1 MDAGEAFVAYLNS
14 LDEDY
19 YFFLANTVLG
29 RIPAPFHKPVL
40 NQKIL
45 SFLLNTETRANIL
58 ASLDTDDR
66 KLITFLLLAQKAT
79 AKDTAAFFC
88 EDSFILVATRLS
100 NLRDRL
106 LLLKDGDCYCIN
118 PVMADL
124 LQKAYDTSLI
134 FSTRKSDQTGPF
146 VDRNILFAVANLLIN
161 GSTPVREANIH
172 HFLKSGKLSSAF
184 PQFSEEQSKTFF
196 LSLRKLLISRK
207 AVVNTDGRFLLR
219 RTETDSLLELDP
231 LNLMIHAIDP
241 ALGPAIARCLSVLQ
255 TCVMEKTK
263 LSTLFRILSGLDE
276 QQTNNVLK
284 TIESFGFITIIDELV
299 HYNQSTLEPSRKR
312 SDLKVDSD
320 LRVSFFGTPDAND
333 ILYLFSDVIV
343 CDKLITYAITKDS
356 FFRALE
362 IGLETKAICA
372 YLGNEDESRF
382 LMWQQAFSRLRLYD
396 GILINCDRDIKAI
409 IERHPELKDHI
420 IRSFSDDLILMKRST
435 FHIWRKTLAYAMDM
449 QNLPVPADSALTE
462 EEEEQT
468 EEKGSTFTL
477 PELPE
482 NVQTDGSDNGKLTEA
497 LLDYAKKAGCRIS
510 EIEPLIRDR
519 IIVSKSQIDKSFR
532 YAGRIT
538 ASGLDYNAKLAAIKS
553 AISKAKDRD
562 SALLELELPSEKLI
576 VQPLEIVKSGPS
588 SNVLRS
594 RVLPDGAERNIPV
607 SSIFQVTVLKWTL
620 R

>member
-1 MDAGEAFVAYLNS
+1 MDAGETFVAYLNS
-14 LDEDY
+14 LDDEY
-19 YFFLANTVLG
+19 YFFLANAVLG

-40 NQKIL
+40 NGKIL
-45 SFLLNTETRANIL
+45 SFLLNTENRANIL
-58 ASLDTDDR
+58 ASLDREDR
-66 KLITFLLLAQKAT
+66 KLITFLLVAQKAT
-79 AKDTAAFFC
+79 AAETAAFFC

-106 LLLKDGDCYCIN
+106 LLLKDGDYYSIN
-118 PVMADL
+118 PVMTDL
-124 LQKAYDTSLI
+124 LQKAYDGDLV
-134 FSTRKSDQTGPF
+134 FGKQKPEQTGPF
-146 VDRNILFAVANLLIN
+146 VDRNILFAVTNLLIN
-161 GSTPVREANIH
+161 GSSPVREANIH
-172 HFLKSGKLSSAF
+172 HFLKSGKLTAVF
-184 PQFSEEQSKTFF
+184 PQFTEVQSRTFF
-196 LSLRKLLISRK
+196 LSLRKLLIACK

-219 RTETDSLLELDP
+219 RTEAGSLLELDP
-231 LNLMIHAIDP
+231 LNLMIRAIDP
-241 ALGPAIARCLSVLQ
+241 SLGSAIARCLSVLQ
-255 TCVMEKTK
+255 GCVIEKHR
-263 LSTLFRILSGLDE
+263 LSVLLGILGGLDE
-276 QQTNNVLK
+276 EQTNNVLK
-284 TIESFGFITIIDELV
+284 TIESFGFISIIDDSV
-299 HYNQSTLEPSRKR
+299 YYNQSTLEPSQKR
-312 SDLKVDSD
+312 SELKVDSD

-333 ILYLFSDVIV
+333 ILYLFSDIVV

-362 IGLETKAICA
+362 LGLETQAICA
-372 YLGNEDESRF
+372 YLGDENESRF
-382 LMWQQAFSRLRLYD
+382 SIWQQAFSRLRLYD

-409 IERHPELKDHI
+409 IERHPDLKHHI

-435 FHIWRKTLAYAMDM
+435 FHIWQKALAYAMDM
-449 QNLPVPADSALTE
+449 QNLPVPADSSLTE
-462 EEEEQT
+462 EEEEQAGET
-468 EEKGSTFTL
+468 GNTFTL

-482 NVQTDGSDNGKLTEA
+482 NGQTDRNNSGKLTEE
-497 LLDYAKKAGCRIS
+497 LLDYARKAGCRIS
-510 EIEPLIRDR
+510 EIEPLIRER

-553 AISKAKDRD
+553 AISKSKDRD

-576 VQPLEIVKSGPS
+576 VQPLEIVKSGPT